1 MPMNKD
7 FEDTFPALSKELR
20 NGETQKRR
28 IDGVRHDMPDKSDS
42 EGEEKTF
49 LPDAVDYIRRC
60 DTAAQA
66 REIIEYLVKQ
76 GELTASDAREMKRQ
90 LKNEGLRS
98 FGSKKEKGHYLR
110 FGLEE

>member
-1 MPMNKD
+1 MNKD
-7 FEDTFPALSKELR
+7 FEDTFPALSKELQ

-28 IDGVRHDMPDKSDS
+28 IDGVRHSMKDDVDT
-42 EGEEKTF
+42 EEKKTF

-60 DTAAQA
+60 DTASQA
-66 REIIEYLVKQ
+66 REIIDYLVEQ
-76 GELTASDAREMKRQ
+76 GEVSSSDAREMKIQ
-90 LKNEGLRS
+90 LKSEGLRS